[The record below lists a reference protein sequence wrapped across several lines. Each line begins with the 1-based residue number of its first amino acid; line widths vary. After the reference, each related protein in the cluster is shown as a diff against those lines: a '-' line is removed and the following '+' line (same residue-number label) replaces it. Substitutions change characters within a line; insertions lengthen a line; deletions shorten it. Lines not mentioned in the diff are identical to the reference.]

1 MLVFAYVIAVREE
14 DEGSRERHVN
24 DRAGT
29 KGREHVVVPQAVP
42 HAFDEPVWDRLD
54 ACFMQVLQVGGQ
66 VAQHSSGLLYGEVLQ
81 TAR

>member
-42 HAFDEPVWDRLD
+42 HAFDKPVWDRLD
-54 ACFMQVLQVGGQ
+54 ARFMQVLRPCTILHGRL
-66 VAQHSSGLLYGEVLQ
+66 ACCPRSPSE
-81 TAR
+81 